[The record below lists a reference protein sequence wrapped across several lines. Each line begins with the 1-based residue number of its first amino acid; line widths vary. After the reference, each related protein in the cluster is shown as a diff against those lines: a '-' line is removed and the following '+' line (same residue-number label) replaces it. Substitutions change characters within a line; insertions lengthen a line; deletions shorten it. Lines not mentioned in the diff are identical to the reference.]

1 MGRMEQTGEYRKF
14 LKINADKIRRVLQKT
29 AGEALGFKMRK

>member
-1 MGRMEQTGEYRKF
+1 MEQTGEYRKF

-29 AGEALGFKMRK
+29 AEDALDIKMRN